1 MKNRSGCVLFHHRQ
15 ISCSCSGLNQAAKAT
30 PGRQSEGSVCKD
42 PKRLTQL
49 GLKLLWVYQWFIQC
63 KSKWQKARFCHF
75 HLWAGMLASSNKYWK
90 THSRVD
96 PWQYALC
103 FPVSLLWRIL
113 KVDQEVRKR
122 KQIESGIRAT
132 KSLWLWKQLLLSGRV
147 LFIKPSSGCEHA
159 RINAL

>member
-1 MKNRSGCVLFHHRQ
+1 MRVREFSCGQRKKLKAFGLLFHWQQVWKERVYLKASVIGLILDSQSQGVNSQTRPSKLPQRSQYPPEAGQFISRENHKCLVSCMKTRSGCVLFHHRQ

-75 HLWAGMLASSNKYWK
+75 HL
-90 THSRVD
+90 
-96 PWQYALC
+96 
-103 FPVSLLWRIL
+103 
-113 KVDQEVRKR
+113 
-122 KQIESGIRAT
+122 
-132 KSLWLWKQLLLSGRV
+132 
-147 LFIKPSSGCEHA
+147 
-159 RINAL
+159 